1 MSAVSMPDAD
11 VEATIPLP
19 IPLLRASQ
27 ASGAAV
33 PGVLMSHPVPGGQV
47 CIRGR
52 LDVHTVAEVRLLL
65 QHAVD
70 SGSGDL
76 LVDLADAEIGDAT
89 GLGVLVG
96 AHHRARRAG
105 RQLVL
110 VDVSDRLERLLRAA
124 RLHLV
129 LACRSSTPADLLEP
143 TSPAP

>member
-1 MSAVSMPDAD
+1 MSAVSMPDTD
-11 VEATIPLP
+11 VEATIP
-19 IPLLRASQ
+19 IPVLRASR
-27 ASGAAV
+27 ASAV
-33 PGVLMSHPVPGGQV
+33 PGVLMSHRVPGGQV

-52 LDVHTVAEVRLLL
+52 LDVQTVAEVRLLL

-110 VDVSDRLERLLRAA
+110 VDVSARLERLLRAA

-143 TSPAP
+143 ASPAP